1 MKHFSISCLTIP
13 ALLLCLCTP
22 ALGEEAAEE
31 ANKEAAQ
38 EAAEKTTE
46 KTAEKKSG
54 LAARFASSSV
64 LVEHS
69 FSIAHGLDLSPEYT
83 RTISR
88 TLLLSPAFEISPNLS
103 VAAQLG
109 LSQEL
114 TVTDTT
120 FPYEPLLDDLKA
132 GVSVTLPQRKGA
144 KGSLSARTGMD
155 LVFPT
160 SKASLAS
167 SLIMAFEPWLEVA
180 LGAPLLDGLEFSYRL
195 TPNPRVHRYSTASL
209 RVARPCS
216 PAAGCSLGASTDTGD
231 RNTALQLHNDFA
243 LSLSLL
249 DSKLSFSAQLTLS
262 YGLPYP
268 KSPSPRFEE
277 SILSDPANDGGSPVR
292 LNSSFIFD
300 ISYQVHPGIGLSVGL
315 WTPGG
320 MQPDGGWYNPL
331 GNRNSQIYLDVT
343 IYPVALVQAGLK
355 DWPGRKNTGPDAGAK
370 GP

>member
-1 MKHFSISCLTIP
+1 
-13 ALLLCLCTP
+13 
-22 ALGEEAAEE
+22 
-31 ANKEAAQ
+31 
-38 EAAEKTTE
+38 
-46 KTAEKKSG
+46 
-54 LAARFASSSV
+54 
-64 LVEHS
+64 
-69 FSIAHGLDLSPEYT
+69 
-83 RTISR
+83 
-88 TLLLSPAFEISPNLS
+88 
-103 VAAQLG
+103 
-109 LSQEL
+109 
-114 TVTDTT
+114 
-120 FPYEPLLDDLKA
+120 
-132 GVSVTLPQRKGA
+132 
-144 KGSLSARTGMD
+144 
-155 LVFPT
+155 
-160 SKASLAS
+160 
-167 SLIMAFEPWLEVA
+167 
-180 LGAPLLDGLEFSYRL
+180 
-195 TPNPRVHRYSTASL
+195 
-209 RVARPCS
+209 
-216 PAAGCSLGASTDTGD
+216 
-231 RNTALQLHNDFA
+231 
-243 LSLSLL
+243 LL